1 MESINSAPIKDGI
14 TYYNILKRPEIN
26 IEDLEKFSNFDY
38 SNEVKEQVN
47 INIKYQGYIAKA
59 EREAAKMN
67 DLDNKLIPD
76 DIDYS
81 KIKNIASEAKQKLA
95 EVRPKS
101 IGQAL
106 RISGVNP
113 ADISILMIYLKKEYH
128 YDRK

>member
-1 MESINSAPIKDGI
+1 
-14 TYYNILKRPEIN
+14 
-26 IEDLEKFSNFDY
+26 
-38 SNEVKEQVN
+38 
-47 INIKYQGYIAKA
+47 
-59 EREAAKMN
+59 MN

-76 DIDYS
+76 DIEYS

-113 ADISILMIYLKKEYH
+113 ADISLIMVYIKKEYF
-128 YDRK
+128 YEQK

>member
-1 MESINSAPIKDGI
+1 
-14 TYYNILKRPEIN
+14 
-26 IEDLEKFSNFDY
+26 
-38 SNEVKEQVN
+38 
-47 INIKYQGYIAKA
+47 
-59 EREAAKMN
+59 MN

-81 KIKNIASEAKQKLA
+81 KIKNIASEAKQKLT

-113 ADISILMIYLKKEYH
+113 ADLTILAIYLKKEYSNE
-128 YDRK
+128 